1 MVYLWKGDA
10 YTFLTFLP
18 FSPTSP
24 KNASKGLFVCLF
36 IVGEMGIDGI
46 YASLITHWIEKKD
59 YLKFWFLVEFEL
71 LY

>member
-1 MVYLWKGDA
+1 MTYLWKSDA

-24 KNASKGLFVCLF
+24 KNASKGLFLCLS
-36 IVGEMGIDGI
+36 IVGEMEVDCI
-46 YASLITHWIEKKD
+46 YASLITHWIEKKR
-59 YLKFWFLVEFEL
+59 LLAVLILVEFEP